1 MKKIICFTAITI
13 IVLAS
18 CDPKKTETT
27 AAETPKGSGYTLD
40 SSANVDLVKKLNYAF
55 PAGDS
60 VTAFA
65 CYSDTAK
72 VHDNLNTMSLKENF
86 KEFSALAAKGLV
98 MKVDNFDAIFES
110 VNYKAAPDG
119 VTNYVIAWVTL
130 SATRGK
136 KTIKIIMNQ
145 GFAFK
150 NGKIVE
156 EWDTYDTAG
165 LMDLMK

>member
-40 SSANVDLVKKLNYAF
+40 SSANVDLVKKINYAF

-60 VTAFA
+60 VTVFA

-72 VHDNLNTMSLKENF
+72 VHDNLHTVPIKQNF
-86 KEFSALAAKGLV
+86 RDFYSMIAKGV
-98 MKVDNFDAIFES
+98 VTKVEKINAIFET
-110 VNYKAAPDG
+110 VNYKASPDG
-119 VTNYVIAWVTL
+119 VTNYVVAWVTL
-130 SATRGK
+130 SAQRGK
-136 KTIKIIMNQ
+136 KSVTFIMNQ

-150 NGKIVE
+150 NGKIIE